1 MASATS
7 ASSANMDKPVYKMEG
22 WSKFRQTPQIKSCD
36 MVLEME
42 TESRDVIVMALDKY
56 LSSHEYEVTSLIKS
70 NMDKK
75 FGGPW
80 HVIIGEGFGFDVVH
94 QARQLIHVHYQNVS
108 CLCYKC

>member
-1 MASATS
+1 
-7 ASSANMDKPVYKMEG
+7 
-22 WSKFRQTPQIKSCD
+22 

-42 TESRDVIVMALDKY
+42 TESRDVIVMALEKF
-56 LSSHEYEVTSLIKS
+56 LSSNDFEVSSGQLNPFLKNSDSLEMVTQSASSLIKT

-80 HVIIGEGFGFDVVH
+80 HVIIGEGFGFDIVH
-94 QARQLIHVHYQNVS
+94 QARQLIHIHYQNVS

>member
-1 MASATS
+1 
-7 ASSANMDKPVYKMEG
+7 
-22 WSKFRQTPQIKSCD
+22 
-36 MVLEME
+36 ME
-42 TESRDVIVMALDKY
+42 TESRDVIVMALDKF
-56 LSSHEYEVTSLIKS
+56 LSSGEYEVRGLVRFGKRGADDVVVLQSACNMIKS